1 MRFIVMAFK
10 VAVYLYSYFF
20 FSGTKFRTL
29 GPKKILFLVVHLNVE
44 YLQSHGNHSALNGYE

>member
-1 MRFIVMAFK
+1 MAFK

-29 GPKKILFLVVHLNVE
+29 GLKKILFLVVHLNMWG
-44 YLQSHGNHSALNGYE
+44 YLQSYGNHSTLNGYE

>member
-29 GPKKILFLVVHLNVE
+29 GPKKILFLVVHLNMWSTYKVTE
-44 YLQSHGNHSALNGYE
+44 ITAH